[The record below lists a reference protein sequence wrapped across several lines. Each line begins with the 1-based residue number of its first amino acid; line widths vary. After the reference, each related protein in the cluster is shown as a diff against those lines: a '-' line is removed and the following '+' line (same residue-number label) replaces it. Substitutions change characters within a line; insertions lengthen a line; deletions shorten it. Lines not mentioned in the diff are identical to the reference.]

1 MAPIRYSCAGCK
13 VEYTS
18 SEFLTCC
25 KCSAIYDLDCA
36 NVSQQRFRNTMSR
49 EQKGNWSCV
58 ECKSKQP
65 KTGNINTPIRE
76 LKHTSVSETRAGI
89 QSTGNENVT
98 FRKTITRVPSGS
110 VTTDSD
116 NNEVN
121 TTEKWDH
128 FAGTITE
135 RVLNAIKIEL
145 PSMLTSVL
153 QQELSSIKSEI
164 QDFRTS
170 MAFYNTAYEE
180 MKATTESLQ
189 SECAKLKND
198 NNLLRSTVTDLSSRL
213 NNIEQNLR
221 ENNLELH
228 GVSEHR
234 SENLLNLMEQ
244 CAKVVGYKLVEKE
257 IAHCTRVARQN
268 KDNKS
273 PRTIIVKFNDIKSR
287 DAFYSAVYRYNKT
300 NPTDKLNTAHLGM
313 AGDKRPVYVSEHL
326 SPSNKILH
334 MAARKKAKEQNY
346 QFVWVRNGRI
356 YARKNPDSSYILIKS
371 IDSLDLLR

>member
-1 MAPIRYSCAGCK
+1 
-13 VEYTS
+13 
-18 SEFLTCC
+18 
-25 KCSAIYDLDCA
+25 
-36 NVSQQRFRNTMSR
+36 MSR
-49 EQKGNWSCV
+49 QQKGNWCCV

-198 NNLLRSTVTDLSSRL
+198 NNQLRSTVTDLSSRL

-257 IAHCTRVARQN
+257 IAHCTRVAKQN